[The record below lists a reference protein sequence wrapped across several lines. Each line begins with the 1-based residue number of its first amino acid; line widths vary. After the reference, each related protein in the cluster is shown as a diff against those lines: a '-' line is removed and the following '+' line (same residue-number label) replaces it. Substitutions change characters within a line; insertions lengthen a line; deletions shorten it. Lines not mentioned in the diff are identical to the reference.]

1 MKTLFIPYTK
11 KRTILKSLLALFF
24 TLIILLLFFIY
35 LIIDRSAIS
44 AGKEKVAYA
53 FVLLSLL
60 VLLGMFIIYAIPMF
74 ASSLSI
80 SFNDKGITLNN
91 EALKGLVKWQ
101 DILAI
106 HFVTEDDNYK
116 LQEFHQKIIIDLKD
130 RNTSLITYRL
140 IGKEYNNTRIVIPIR
155 NFKNDISDELGSI
168 IDYILDN
175 TDRFIAAK
183 SDYGIVLADKTKVVI
198 EEVEE
203 EED

>member
-11 KRTILKSLLALFF
+11 KKTILKSLLALFF

-74 ASSLSI
+74 ASNLSI

-116 LQEFHQKIIIDLKD
+116 LQEFHQKIILDLKD
-130 RNTSLITYRL
+130 RNTSYITYRL
-140 IGKEYNNTRIVIPIR
+140 IGKEYNNTRIIIPIR

-183 SDYGIVLADKTKVVI
+183 SDYGIVLADKIKVVI

-203 EED
+203 ED

>member
-1 MKTLFIPYTK
+1 MKTLFITYTK
-11 KRTILKSLLALFF
+11 KRTILKSF
-24 TLIILLLFFIY
+24 IIVSILLLIFLFFFIY
-35 LIIDRSAIS
+35 LTIDIS
-44 AGKEKVAYA
+44 VIDAGKREVSYI
-53 FVLLSLL
+53 FVIVVLLVS
-60 VLLGMFIIYAIPMF
+60 LGMFTTYAIPMF
-74 ASSLSI
+74 ASKLSI

-106 HFVTEDDNYK
+106 HFVTKDDNYK

-130 RNTSLITYRL
+130 QNTSLITYRL

-183 SDYGIVLADKTKVVI
+183 SDYGIVLADKAKVVI

-203 EED
+203 ED

>member
-11 KRTILKSLLALFF
+11 KRTILKSFIIAS
-24 TLIILLLFFIY
+24 ILLLIFLFFFIY
-35 LIIDRSAIS
+35 LTIDIS
-44 AGKEKVAYA
+44 VIDAGKREVSYI
-53 FVLLSLL
+53 FVIVVLLVS
-60 VLLGMFIIYAIPMF
+60 LGMFTTYAIPMF
-74 ASSLSI
+74 ASKLSI

-106 HFVTEDDNYK
+106 HFVTKDDNYK

-183 SDYGIVLADKTKVVI
+183 SDYGIVLVDKTKVVI

-203 EED
+203 ED

>member
-11 KRTILKSLLALFF
+11 KKTILKSLLALFF

-74 ASSLSI
+74 ASNLSI

-116 LQEFHQKIIIDLKD
+116 LQEFHQKIILDLKD
-130 RNTSLITYRL
+130 RNTSYITYRL
-140 IGKEYNNTRIVIPIR
+140 IGKEYNNTRIIIPIR

>member
-106 HFVTEDDNYK
+106 YFVTKDDNYK

-130 RNTSLITYRL
+130 QNTSLITYRL

-203 EED
+203 D

>member
-1 MKTLFIPYTK
+1 MQTLFIPYTK
-11 KRTILKSLLALFF
+11 KRTILKSFIIAS
-24 TLIILLLFFIY
+24 ILLLMFLFFFIY

-74 ASSLSI
+74 ASNLSI
-80 SFNDKGITLNN
+80 SFNDKGIILNN

-175 TDRFIAAK
+175 TDKFIAAK
-183 SDYGIVLADKTKVVI
+183 SDYGIILADKTKVVI
-198 EEVEE
+198 EED

>member
-11 KRTILKSLLALFF
+11 KKTILKSLLALFF
-24 TLIILLLFFIY
+24 TLIILLLLFIY

-53 FVLLSLL
+53 FLLLSLL

-74 ASSLSI
+74 ASNLSI

-101 DILAI
+101 DILAF

-116 LQEFHQKIIIDLKD
+116 LQEFHQKIILDLKD
-130 RNTSLITYRL
+130 RNTSYIAYRL
-140 IGKEYNNTRIVIPIR
+140 IGKEYNNTRIIIPIR
-155 NFKNDISDELGSI
+155 NFKNDISYELGSI

-175 TDRFIAAK
+175 TDKFIAAK
-183 SDYGIVLADKTKVVI
+183 SDYGIVLVDKTKVVI

-203 EED
+203 ED

>member
-106 HFVTEDDNYK
+106 YFVTKDDNYK

-203 EED
+203 D

>member
-11 KRTILKSLLALFF
+11 KRTILKSFIIAS
-24 TLIILLLFFIY
+24 ILLLMFLFFFIY
-35 LIIDRSAIS
+35 LIIDRSAII

-60 VLLGMFIIYAIPMF
+60 VLLGMFIIYVIPMF
-74 ASSLSI
+74 ASNLSI
-80 SFNDKGITLNN
+80 SFNDKGIILNN

-106 HFVTEDDNYK
+106 HFVTKDDNYK

-183 SDYGIVLADKTKVVI
+183 SDYGIILADKTKVVI
-198 EEVEE
+198 EED

>member
-11 KRTILKSLLALFF
+11 KRTILKSFIIAS
-24 TLIILLLFFIY
+24 ILLLMFLFFFIY

-53 FVLLSLL
+53 FLLLSLL

-74 ASSLSI
+74 ASNLSI

-101 DILAI
+101 DILAF

-116 LQEFHQKIIIDLKD
+116 LQEFHQKIILDLKD
-130 RNTSLITYRL
+130 RNTSYIAYRL
-140 IGKEYNNTRIVIPIR
+140 IGKEYNNTRIIIPIR

-175 TDRFIAAK
+175 TDKFIAAK
-183 SDYGIVLADKTKVVI
+183 SDYGIVLVDKTKVVI

-203 EED
+203 ED

>member
-106 HFVTEDDNYK
+106 YFVTKDDNYK

-183 SDYGIVLADKTKVVI
+183 SDYGIVLADKIKIVI

-203 EED
+203 ED

>member
-203 EED
+203 ED